1 MKVVVDTNLVVSRA
15 LVSRGIPAQILA
27 AWRGQAFEILVS
39 EPILAEYQ
47 RVLGYTRLRAKHL
60 WDDAQ
65 IAETIAEFREFA
77 TLVTPTR
84 PIAAVADDPDDDKF
98 LECAVEGGADVIVS
112 GDPHL
117 LRLREFEGI
126 PISSPADF
134 LAFLQQQAD
143 EDD

>member
-27 AWRGQAFEILVS
+27 AWRGQAFELLVS
-39 EPILAEYQ
+39 SPSWPSINAD
-47 RVLGYTRLRAKHL
+47 LGYTRLRAKHL

-117 LRLREFEGI
+117 LRLRVFEGI

-134 LAFLQQQAD
+134 FAFLQQQAD